1 MDDLMERT
9 TEPEKMEI
17 ECSNTIIRKC
27 RLTRKHAMQQQQL
40 CAKEERNAS
49 IKKVRKKHTNN
60 YIL

>member
-1 MDDLMERT
+1 MADLMHR

-27 RLTRKHAMQQQQL
+27 RLTRKHALQQQQL

-49 IKKVRKKHTNN
+49 IKKVRKT
-60 YIL
+60 LT